1 MRADPTRQGD
11 HRMSEKLWDGRFAE
25 RTDRSVE
32 SFTASIETDRRLYP
46 YDIEGSIAHCRMLA
60 RVGVIASQEADQ
72 LVEGLGRIKRDL
84 DHGDFQF
91 DERLEDIHMHI
102 EARLLQDVG
111 KVAQKLHTARSRNDQ
126 VALDT
131 RMFVRDATLAV
142 IARLGA
148 LRKVLIDLAEA
159 NDQIVM
165 PGYTHLQRAQPV
177 LLAHHVMAYYEMF
190 TRDAERLRDSYQR
203 TNVMPL
209 GAAALA
215 GTTYP
220 VDRTYTAE
228 LLGFAAVYANSMD
241 AVSDRDFI
249 MEFLAAASICM
260 VHLSRLS
267 EEIIL
272 WSSAEYR
279 FIELPDAF
287 ATGSSI
293 MPQKKNPDVAELT
306 RGKAGRVFGD
316 LIALLTLMKSLPMS
330 YNRDMQEDKP
340 PLFNTVDILQS
351 CLDIYTKMLP
361 KIRFNAETMR
371 QAASTGFLNATD
383 LADYL
388 VARGMPFRQAH
399 GAAGQAVGYALGQ
412 GKELHELSLQ
422 ELQAISKLIQEDV
435 YLHLTLEHMISRRS
449 SGGGTSPDNV
459 RSAIA
464 QARARLVQEA
474 APAKGAVPR

>member
-1 MRADPTRQGD
+1 
-11 HRMSEKLWDGRFAE
+11 MSEKLWDGRFVE

-32 SFTASIETDRRLYP
+32 SFTASIETDRRLYA

-60 RVGVIASQEADQ
+60 HVGVITSEEATQ

-131 RMFVRDATLAV
+131 RMFVRAATQSM
-142 IARLGA
+142 IAHLGA
-148 LRKVLIDLAEA
+148 LRKVLVELAEA
-159 NDQIVM
+159 HEDTIM

-177 LLAHHVMAYYEMF
+177 LLAHHWMAYYEMF
-190 TRDAERLRDSYQR
+190 TRDAERFRDSEKR

-220 VDRTYTAE
+220 IDRNYTAE
-228 LLGFAAVYANSMD
+228 LLGFAAVAANSMD
-241 AVSDRDFI
+241 AVADRDFI
-249 MEFLAAASICM
+249 IEFLAAASICM

-279 FIELPDAF
+279 FIDLPDAF

-316 LIALLTLMKSLPMS
+316 LIALLTLMKSLPMT
-330 YNRDMQEDKP
+330 YNRDMQEDKA

-351 CLDIYTKMLP
+351 CLSIYTKMLP
-361 KIRFNAETMR
+361 KIKVNSAVMR
-371 QAASTGFLNATD
+371 EAASSGFLNATD

-399 GAAGQAVGYALGQ
+399 SAAGQAVGYALGQ
-412 GKELHELSLQ
+412 GKELHELTLQ
-422 ELQAISKLIQEDV
+422 ELQSISKQIQEDV
-435 YLHLTLEHMISRRS
+435 YQYLTLESMISRRS
-449 SGGGTSPDNV
+449 SSGGTAAGSV
-459 RSAIA
+459 KAAVS
-464 QARARLVQEA
+464 QARSVLAQEIVTA
-474 APAKGAVPR
+474 GSRRQ